1 MPDERKKQLKTVLM
15 GSGKAEGLFLW
26 LLLGSHK
33 GKDTA
38 ERRSEKLHRIL
49 SVIEICLFFFG
60 LVRLLIVYGS
70 LPAQMGIHF
79 KGEGYI
85 IEDMCFSEKM
95 HMILHGYQPIDL
107 TGSKIML
114 FYPFAISAAA
124 LIFDM
129 IIPKIANRLVGG
141 RSSVNAEVSVRIK
154 AALQTSLDI
163 SAFSAVLYFSII
175 WNEYM
180 IRQLPMRMLFTPMYA
195 YVIIITLFDLVF
207 YAVLVNKKYGK
218 MEEKI

>member
-1 MPDERKKQLKTVLM
+1 
-15 GSGKAEGLFLW
+15 
-26 LLLGSHK
+26 
-33 GKDTA
+33 
-38 ERRSEKLHRIL
+38 
-49 SVIEICLFFFG
+49 
-60 LVRLLIVYGS
+60 
-70 LPAQMGIHF
+70 
-79 KGEGYI
+79 
-85 IEDMCFSEKM
+85 
-95 HMILHGYQPIDL
+95 
-107 TGSKIML
+107 
-114 FYPFAISAAA
+114 
-124 LIFDM
+124 M
-129 IIPKIANRLVGG
+129 IIPKIANRLVVG

-154 AALQTSLDI
+154 AALQTALDI